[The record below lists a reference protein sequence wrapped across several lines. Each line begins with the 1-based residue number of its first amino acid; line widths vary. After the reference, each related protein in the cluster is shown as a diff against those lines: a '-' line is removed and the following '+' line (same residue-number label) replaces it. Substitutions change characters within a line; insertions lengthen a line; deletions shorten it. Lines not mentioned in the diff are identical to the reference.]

1 MKLSTLFIVLTVA
14 SLALSACGTPS
25 TSGYAPSSGYGN
37 ATSPTSAPVVIVPT
51 TAPVVVAPTTA
62 PAANTPASAPAGTE
76 VKVQIANFA
85 FSPSTLEVKVGTTVT
100 WTNADSAPHTVTSD
114 DGSFASND
122 LNQGAS
128 FSFTFTT
135 AGTYAYHCGVHPG
148 MKATVTVTP

>member
-1 MKLSTLFIVLTVA
+1 MKFSTLFVVLTVA

-37 ATSPTSAPVVIVPT
+37 AASPTS
-51 TAPVVVAPTTA
+51 APVVVAPTTA

-100 WTNADSAPHTVTSD
+100 WTNADTVTSD

>member
-1 MKLSTLFIVLTVA
+1 MKFSTLFVALTVA

-37 ATSPTSAPVVIVPT
+37 ATSPTSAPVV
-51 TAPVVVAPTTA
+51 VAPTTA
-62 PAANTPASAPAGTE
+62 PTGTE

-85 FSPSTLEVKVGTTVT
+85 FNPSTLTVKVGTTVT
-100 WTNADSAPHTVTSD
+100 WTNADSAPHTVTAN
-114 DGSFASND
+114 DGSFASGD
-122 LNQGAS
+122 LNQGDS

-148 MKATVTVTP
+148 MKATITVTP

>member
-1 MKLSTLFIVLTVA
+1 MKFSTLFVVLTVA

-37 ATSPTSAPVVIVPT
+37 ATSPTS
-51 TAPVVVAPTTA
+51 APVVVAPTTA

-100 WTNADSAPHTVTSD
+100 WTNADSAPHTVTAD

>member
-1 MKLSTLFIVLTVA
+1 MKLSTLFVVLMVA

-37 ATSPTSAPVVIVPT
+37 ATSPTA
-51 TAPVVVAPTTA
+51 APVVVAPTTA

-85 FSPSTLEVKVGTTVT
+85 FSPSTLDIKVGTTVT
-100 WTNADSAPHTVTSD
+100 WTNEDSAPHTVTAN

-148 MKATVTVTP
+148 MKATITVTP